1 MRFSGKME
9 PGSGGGHATGQPY
22 RFAYS
27 GSSPAR
33 YLALGAATSG
43 VGAFSTSTG
52 GASALAGLAVAVAFT
67 PAGAGGGIAAGG
79 VAGVTGIAEAAG
91 AAGAF
96 CAVGATSTSLDLS
109 FVKPARATN
118 TARTIASRGA
128 NIRI

>member
-1 MRFSGKME
+1 MRFCGKME
-9 PGSGGGHATGQPY
+9 PGSGGGQATGQPY

-33 YLALGAATSG
+33 YLALGAATSR
-43 VGAFSTSTG
+43 A
-52 GASALAGLAVAVAFT
+52 GASVLVGLAVAVAFAA
-67 PAGAGGGIAAGG
+67 AGAGGGVEAVG

-96 CAVGATSTSLDLS
+96 CAVGAISTSLNLS

-118 TARTIASRGA
+118 TARTVASRGA